1 MAELSFM
8 DLAGTKAT
16 LRLSFLVFFVLI
28 SFPLLASLA
37 GC

>member
-8 DLAGTKAT
+8 YPAGTRAT

-28 SFPLLASLA
+28 SFS
-37 GC
+37 